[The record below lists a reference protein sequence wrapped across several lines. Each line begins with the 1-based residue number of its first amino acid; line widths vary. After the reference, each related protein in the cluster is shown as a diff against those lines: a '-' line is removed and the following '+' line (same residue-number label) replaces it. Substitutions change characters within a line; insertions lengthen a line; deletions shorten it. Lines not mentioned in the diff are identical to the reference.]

1 MGKVLNVLL
10 VEDNPGDAFL
20 VEEMLEEIPDYN
32 FSITH
37 VDTLKKTITQLQHEK
52 YDVILLDLGLP
63 DSKELYALESVLALE
78 PDSPVVVV
86 TGLKD
91 GATGQNAIKLGA
103 QSYLVKGE
111 FNRHSVLQNLLFS
124 IERSKFLKRLKENK
138 SELKK
143 KNDQLEES
151 NTAKNLM
158 MSIISHDLRGPINSV
173 ISLLDI
179 MNSEYDSLDDA
190 SKKRYLK
197 SILSSAQNTHD
208 LMENLLQWAQI
219 QTKRRKVEPEEIEV
233 KELIREGT
241 EPLQSIAA
249 EKEIT
254 IDITVPENK
263 TVYADKK
270 MITTVIRNLVNNSL
284 KFSQRGGEIN
294 IFTQISKKGNV
305 EINVKD
311 SGVGIENTTINK
323 LFQYGKT
330 SSSKGTENET
340 GSGFGL
346 ILCKELIEK
355 NNGELIIESEKG
367 DGTTVRFNL
376 PVA

>member
-103 QSYLVKGE
+103 KSYLVKGE
-111 FNRHSVLQNLLFS
+111 FTRHSVLQNILFS

-173 ISLLDI
+173 NSLLDI